1 MTLRAFFVVIF
12 SGIVS
17 CGFAA
22 PDAASGQPR
31 PRVVRPDPAETR
43 GVWEGWGTSLC
54 WWAKV
59 FGHRDDVADWLF
71 TLQPEVN
78 VQGHTVPGLGF
89 TIARYNAG
97 ACSPADVDGRR
108 MVISKIIE
116 RYRQIDAFWLD
127 AKNPDPDSA
136 SWDWTVDAGQRA
148 ALLKARDRGADRF
161 ELFSNSPPWWMCVND
176 NPSGGPKGDVENLRR
191 DRREAFA
198 HYLAAIARRAKDTWG
213 LAFTTVAPFNEPAS
227 SYWYADCKQEG
238 CHFPAASQAEILPL
252 VRTALDREGLADLP
266 LSASDETHYDHAVDS
281 WLAYPPAVRALV
293 GQVNVHGYQGASGR
307 RAELHRLVVKEAGK
321 RLWNSE
327 YGDPHA
333 DGLEMA
339 RNIHRDFD
347 RLRPTAWC
355 YWQPLDGGNAGGWG
369 LMGAD
374 LGAGRID
381 APNAKMYVLAN
392 YSRHIRPG
400 MIIVAAG
407 DDRAVAAFDAKAR
420 RIVVVACND
429 GAASAPLRIDLSAF
443 SARGAGVARWVTETA
458 GSSRYS
464 RLPDAAVEGG
474 VYETLL
480 PAASVVTFQIDG
492 VAP

>member
-1 MTLRAFFVVIF
+1 MNIRALFVLMLC
-12 SGIVS
+12 GIVS
-17 CGFAA
+17 CVHAA
-22 PDAASGQPR
+22 PSGASGPEAV
-31 PRVVRPDPAETR
+31 RVARPDPVHSR

-59 FGHRDDVADWLF
+59 FGDRDDVADWLF
-71 TLQPEVN
+71 TLQPEVK
-78 VQGHTVPGLGF
+78 VQGHAVPGLGF

-97 ACSPADVDGRR
+97 ACSPAEVDGRR
-108 MVISKIIE
+108 MVVSKIIE
-116 RYRQIDAFWLD
+116 PYRQIDAFWLD
-127 AKNPDPDSA
+127 GKNPDPDSA
-136 SWDWTVDAGQRA
+136 SWDWSLDAGQRA

-191 DRREAFA
+191 DQREAFA
-198 HYLAAIARRAKDTWG
+198 HYLAAIARRAKEKWG

-238 CHFPAASQAEILPL
+238 SHFPAASQAEILPL
-252 VRTALDREGLADLP
+252 VRAALDREGLADIP

-281 WLAYPPAVRALV
+281 WLAYPPEVRAMV
-293 GQVNVHGYQGASGR
+293 AQVNVHGYQGAAGR
-307 RAELHRLVVKEAGK
+307 RAELHRLVVREAGK

-327 YGDPHA
+327 YGDPRA

-339 RNIHRDFD
+339 MNIHRDFD

-381 APNAKMYVLAN
+381 APNPKLYVLAN

-400 MIIVAAG
+400 MTVIASG
-407 DDRAVAAFDAKAR
+407 DERAIAAFDAKAR
-420 RIVVVACND
+420 RIVVVACNE
-429 GAASAPLRIDLSAF
+429 GPSAAPFRIDLSAF
-443 SARGAGVARWVTETA
+443 AERGAGVARWVTETA
-458 GSSRYS
+458 GPSRYL
-464 RLPDAAVEGG
+464 RLEDAAMARG
-474 VYETLL
+474 VYDTRL

-492 VAP
+492 VAR